1 MKDKT
6 RTILLVDD
14 EKDIRDILA
23 EFLEDNNFTVRTAA
37 DGLKALEL
45 IEESVPELALVDLLL
60 PGEHGINLIKTIKEK
75 YFIPVIIISS
85 IYNKEEVEDFM
96 EEYFV
101 DGFIPKPI
109 VLDKLLEKIEA
120 ILNAGT
126 V

>member
-6 RTILLVDD
+6 RNILLVDD
-14 EKDIRDILA
+14 EKDVRDILA
-23 EFLEDNNFTVRTAA
+23 EFLEENNFTVRTAA

-45 IEESVPELALVDLLL
+45 LEESIPGIALVDLLL

-75 YFIPVIIISS
+75 YFAPVIIISS
-85 IYNKEEVEDFM
+85 IYNKEEIEDFM

-109 VLDKLLEKIEA
+109 DLDKLLEKIES
-120 ILNAGT
+120 ILNDRT

>member
-6 RTILLVDD
+6 RNILLVDD

-23 EFLEDNNFTVRTAA
+23 EFLEENNFSVRTAA
-37 DGLKALEL
+37 DGIKALEL
-45 IEESVPELALVDLLL
+45 LEESIPGLALVDLLL

-75 YFIPVIIISS
+75 YFVPVIIISS
-85 IYNKEEVEDFM
+85 IYNKEEIEDFM

-101 DGFIPKPI
+101 DGFIPKP
-109 VLDKLLEKIEA
+109 LDLKKLLEKIESL
-120 ILNAGT
+120 LNDKT

>member
-1 MKDKT
+1 MKDKE
-6 RTILLVDD
+6 RNILLVDD
-14 EKDIRDILA
+14 EKDVRDILA
-23 EFLEDNNFTVRTAA
+23 EFLEENNYTVRTAA

-45 IEESVPELALVDLLL
+45 IEESIPGLALVDLLL

-75 YFIPVIIISS
+75 YFAPVIIISS
-85 IYNKEEVEDFM
+85 IYNKEEIADFM

-109 VLDKLLEKIEA
+109 DLNKLLEKIESIFDA
-120 ILNAGT
+120 KP